1 MRKGIRPNMTTT
13 LDHLVV
19 TAPNLKSGVQWVRD
33 TLGATPELG
42 GKHPRMATH
51 NCLLRLGEKTYLEV
65 IAPDPNAPDPER
77 ARWFELD
84 QRLPHCAPRL
94 AAWVAR
100 TSDIRQAVQLASEP
114 LGTAETMARGGLNWQ
129 ITLTEDGALPL
140 GGVVPFL
147 IQWHTPEHPA
157 GGLRD
162 SGCELLQLDLY
173 HPDHSRV
180 DRLLASIGF
189 DGDKLRLHPGA
200 ASTGPRIV
208 ATIDTPHGVR
218 VLPAN

>member
-1 MRKGIRPNMTTT
+1 MAAT

-33 TLGATPELG
+33 RLGATPELG
-42 GKHPRMATH
+42 GKHPRMGTH
-51 NCLLRLGEKTYLEV
+51 NCLLQLGEKAYLEV
-65 IAPDPNAPDPER
+65 IAPDPNAPDPGR

-84 QRLPHCAPRL
+84 QHLPRSVPQL

-100 TSDIRQAVQLASEP
+100 TSDIAQAVQSASEP
-114 LGTAETMARGGLNWQ
+114 LGPVEPMARGDLNWQ

-140 GGVVPFL
+140 GGVAPFL
-147 IQWHTPEHPA
+147 IQWHTSEHPA

-162 SGCELLQLDLY
+162 SGCTLLQLDLY
-173 HPDHSRV
+173 HPDHLRAE
-180 DRLLASIGF
+180 RLLASVGF
-189 DGDKLRLHPGA
+189 DGNKLRLHPGA

-208 ATIDTPHGVR
+208 ATIDTPHGVK
-218 VLPAN
+218 VLPAG